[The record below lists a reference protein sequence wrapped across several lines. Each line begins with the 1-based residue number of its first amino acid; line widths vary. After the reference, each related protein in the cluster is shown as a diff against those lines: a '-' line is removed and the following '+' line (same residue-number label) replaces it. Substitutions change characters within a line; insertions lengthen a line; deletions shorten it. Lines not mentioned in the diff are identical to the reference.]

1 MIKIVIEKIFQIAI
15 LTCAALL
22 INCTSSAH
30 KAKEEES
37 PELAK
42 VASCTTTAQD
52 YLLMCD
58 KEVIEV

>member
-37 PELAK
+37 PELEK

-52 YLLMCD
+52 YYLQ
-58 KEVIEV
+58 ESN

>member
-1 MIKIVIEKIFQIAI
+1 MIKIVIEKILQIAI

-30 KAKEEES
+30 KTKEEEES

-42 VASCTTTAQD
+42 VASCTTTDQD
-52 YLLMCD
+52 YYLQ
-58 KEVIEV
+58 ESN

>member
-30 KAKEEES
+30 KAKGEES

-42 VASCTTTAQD
+42 VASCTTTDQG
-52 YLLMCD
+52 YYIQ
-58 KEVIEV
+58 ESN

>member
-1 MIKIVIEKIFQIAI
+1 MIKTVIEKIFQIAI

-30 KAKEEES
+30 KAKGEES

-42 VASCTTTAQD
+42 VASCTTTDQG
-52 YLLMCD
+52 YYIQ
-58 KEVIEV
+58 ESN

>member
-1 MIKIVIEKIFQIAI
+1 MIKIIIEKIFQIAI

-22 INCTSSAH
+22 IDCTSSAH

-37 PELAK
+37 AELPK

-52 YLLMCD
+52 YYIQ
-58 KEVIEV
+58 ESN

>member
-42 VASCTTTAQD
+42 VASCTTTAQGY
-52 YLLMCD
+52 YLQ
-58 KEVIEV
+58 ESN

>member
-37 PELAK
+37 AELPK
-42 VASCTTTAQD
+42 VASCTTAAPDNYQS
-52 YLLMCD
+52 
-58 KEVIEV
+58 ESN